1 MGVLHPDSQLH
12 SQAQTVIDAF
22 SCGKPPGIFYH
33 LSRASGRDR
42 EHDKPTTVNTLPSD
56 HMAGNADFRVQT
68 YEDTKESLGPKSPKT
83 RLYNSNRVKGYT
95 SRVVE

>member
-1 MGVLHPDSQLH
+1 
-12 SQAQTVIDAF
+12 
-22 SCGKPPGIFYH
+22 
-33 LSRASGRDR
+33 
-42 EHDKPTTVNTLPSD
+42 
-56 HMAGNADFRVQT
+56 MAGNADFRVQT